1 MRLREL
7 LAREREKLGGTV
19 PPEALAQR
27 LIDLVRDG
35 QVPLEALYPAV
46 QGYVSKIERSL
57 ARGVEREVFSGPAQ
71 TRSPDTRRPQDP
83 PLENPAEAAMRALL
97 EETCYVPGQGLVPWG
112 EMTAELHEQRAEY
125 LTRVRDNF
133 AAGMTAVIRRHSYA
147 AGLLA
152 ESGCTDLNEYAA
164 EYGELPSY
172 LNGGEEEQEEALA

>member
-19 PPEALAQR
+19 PAEALAQR

-46 QGYVSKIERSL
+46 QGYVSKVERTL

-71 TRSPDTRRPQDP
+71 TRSPEASRPQDDP
-83 PLENPAEAAMRALL
+83 KVNPAEAAMRALL
-97 EETCYVPGQGLVPWG
+97 EESCYVPGHGLVPWG
-112 EMTAELHEQRAEY
+112 EMTAGLHELRATY

-133 AAGMTAVIRRHSYA
+133 TAGMTAVIRRHSYA

-152 ESGCTDLNEYAA
+152 ESGCADLNEYAE

-172 LNGGEEEQEEALA
+172 LNGGEQEEVLA